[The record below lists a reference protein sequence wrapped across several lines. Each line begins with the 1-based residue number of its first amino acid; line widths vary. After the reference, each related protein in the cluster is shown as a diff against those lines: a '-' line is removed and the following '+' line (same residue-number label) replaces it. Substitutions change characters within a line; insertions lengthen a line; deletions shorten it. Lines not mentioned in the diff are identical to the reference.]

1 MRSEE
6 EIRRKLEEVRKELR
20 EAEKEYR
27 IIDAD
32 YYYAVK
38 EALEWVLGEREEI

>member
-6 EIRRKLEEVRKELR
+6 EIRRKLEEVKKKET
-20 EAEKEYR
+20 EAEMEFR

-38 EALEWVLGEREEI
+38 NALEWVLGELEVL